1 MRKQD
6 EIFHYFLRHPQFI
19 LFRLNVNS
27 YGVLVKGEA
36 ASMEE
41 LTKGGLD
48 HIRRLCTPENSY
60 MGWYVA
66 VGESVERLSL
76 LPQCYLT
83 ANHYFAYRF
92 ILPGTHV
99 LTEKTLASYLSDQ
112 EEKGVSNV
120 DFMQMDPELIR
131 DFLAKGEEEEIPGFV
146 ESYLGNIGHGLK
158 SRMFRG
164 YVFFNIRVA
173 VVTFLESIQAEK
185 TRYQEEIEEMTAGTP
200 DNEEDIHE
208 YFVGMLQIAMRIR
221 DQINSYQGKKQFK
234 RALDYIDANFDQET
248 MSLSLVA
255 EQTGMSPNYLSTI
268 FSQNMQ
274 KTFIEYVTEK
284 RIDKAKKLL
293 RQTGKT
299 SGEIAREVGY
309 KDSHYF
315 SFVFRKLQGCNPRE
329 YRAEKR

>member
-1 MRKQD
+1 
-6 EIFHYFLRHPQFI
+6 
-19 LFRLNVNS
+19 
-27 YGVLVKGEA
+27 
-36 ASMEE
+36 
-41 LTKGGLD
+41 
-48 HIRRLCTPENSY
+48 
-60 MGWYVA
+60 
-66 VGESVERLSL
+66 
-76 LPQCYLT
+76 
-83 ANHYFAYRF
+83 
-92 ILPGTHV
+92 
-99 LTEKTLASYLSDQ
+99 
-112 EEKGVSNV
+112 
-120 DFMQMDPELIR
+120 
-131 DFLAKGEEEEIPGFV
+131 
-146 ESYLGNIGHGLK
+146 
-158 SRMFRG
+158 MFRG

>member
-1 MRKQD
+1 
-6 EIFHYFLRHPQFI
+6 
-19 LFRLNVNS
+19 
-27 YGVLVKGEA
+27 
-36 ASMEE
+36 
-41 LTKGGLD
+41 
-48 HIRRLCTPENSY
+48 
-60 MGWYVA
+60 
-66 VGESVERLSL
+66 
-76 LPQCYLT
+76 
-83 ANHYFAYRF
+83 
-92 ILPGTHV
+92 
-99 LTEKTLASYLSDQ
+99 
-112 EEKGVSNV
+112 
-120 DFMQMDPELIR
+120 
-131 DFLAKGEEEEIPGFV
+131 
-146 ESYLGNIGHGLK
+146 
-158 SRMFRG
+158 
-164 YVFFNIRVA
+164 
-173 VVTFLESIQAEK
+173 
-185 TRYQEEIEEMTAGTP
+185 MTAGTP

-293 RQTGKT
+293 TPVDLAGKDL
-299 SGEIAREVGY
+299 GGLRPEIAREVGY